1 MLKKIVIALLVIL
14 AAAGGF
20 YYFYWMRTPQYAAG
34 EIQQAVERHDFQLFR
49 ERVDLAKVYGYAID
63 DLSAEA
69 RDSDKQEHRIAAGL
83 MKTLKKPL
91 TDEMI
96 RQTEI
101 AFNKKG
107 GKDNSPLAAVTR
119 TMKAYVGSAALSMT
133 DIFDVKETDGKAI
146 TSVRLHDKDLN
157 KDFVWKVEM
166 EKDINGRWTATR
178 VVNLKD
184 YLQERKEAILAGK

>member
-1 MLKKIVIALLVIL
+1 MLKKIVIALLVLL

-20 YYFYWMRTPQYAAG
+20 YYFYWMATPQYAAG
-34 EIQQAVERHDFQLFR
+34 EIQQAVERRDFQLFR

-63 DLSAEA
+63 DLATEA
-69 RDSDKQEHRIAAGL
+69 RDSDRQEHRIAAGL

-101 AFNKKG
+101 AFQKKDE
-107 GKDNSPLAAVTR
+107 KDNSPLAAVTR

-133 DIFDVKETDGKAI
+133 DIFDVKEEGDKAI
-146 TSVRLHDKDLN
+146 AFVRLHDKDLG
-157 KDFVWKVEM
+157 KDFIWQVQM
-166 EKDINGRWTATR
+166 EKDVNGRWTATR
-178 VVNLKD
+178 VINLKD
-184 YLQERKEAILAGK
+184 YLKERKESILAGK